1 MSIAGLLLAA
11 GGGTRFG
18 SPKALA
24 VLNGQLLVER
34 GIQLLADGGCDPI
47 HVVLGAALAEVQ
59 ARADLSRAVVVA
71 NPAWPAGMS
80 TSLHA
85 GLASMPAAVRAVV
98 IALVDQPRLSPLAIR
113 RVQRAHAEGA
123 MAAMATYAG
132 RPGHPV
138 LLDRSTWADVIQ
150 MSAGDEGARAYLRA
164 NPSLVTHVACDDLGS
179 PVDVDRRCDLDALAA
194 ESAD

>member
-18 SPKALA
+18 GPKALA
-24 VLNGQLLVER
+24 VLNGQLLVEH

-71 NPAWPAGMS
+71 NPAWQAGMS
-80 TSLHA
+80 TSLRA
-85 GLASMPAAVRAVV
+85 GLASMPAAVQAVV
-98 IALVDQPRLSPLAIR
+98 IALVDQPRLSPMAIR
-113 RVQRAHAEGA
+113 RVRRAHAEGA
-123 MAAMATYAG
+123 TAATATYAG

-138 LLDRSTWADVIQ
+138 LLARSAWADVIQ
-150 MSAGDEGARAYLRA
+150 MSTGDEGARAYLRA